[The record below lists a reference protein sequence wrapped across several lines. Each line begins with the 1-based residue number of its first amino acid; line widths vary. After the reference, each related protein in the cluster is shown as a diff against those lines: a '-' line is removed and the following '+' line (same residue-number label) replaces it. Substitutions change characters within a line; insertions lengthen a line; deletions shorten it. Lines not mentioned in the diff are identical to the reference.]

1 MDTVVL
7 LATVLGAAAVGLL
20 TFAIFN
26 LATAERE
33 RVAVRVSRTGIG
45 ARGGQGPVTDVR
57 AQGRN
62 SNFFAPLDRALVRC
76 SWAEKSRLELDQAEL
91 AVHISEF
98 VIMRALATLLTFV
111 VIALVG
117 GFQLLFI
124 LFGLIAAVLVYWQ
137 FGAFVRRR
145 ISRRREAIDAQLD
158 QALVSIAGSVRAGFS
173 FLQACQLSVSQMEWP
188 LKEEFEAMLEEVS
201 VGASID
207 DALRNLAE
215 KVESYEVDI
224 AVNAVLVQRQ
234 VGGSLA
240 EILANVAH
248 TIRERRELRGHLM
261 ALTAQQR
268 LSAIF
273 VASVPIGMAVLLSL
287 TSWQFMKPLYLTLT
301 GNILLSIGIIMDIL
315 GFLVMRRMT
324 RIDF

>member
-20 TFAIFN
+20 TFGIFSM
-26 LATAERE
+26 ATAERD
-33 RVAVRVSRTGIG
+33 RVAMRVSRTGIG
-45 ARGGQGPVTDVR
+45 VRHIQGPATDVR
-57 AQGRN
+57 VHGRA
-62 SNFFAPLDRALVRC
+62 SNFFAPIDRALVRY
-76 SWAEKSRLELDQAEL
+76 SWAGRSRLELDQADL
-91 AVHISEF
+91 ALHISEF
-98 VIMRALATLLTFV
+98 VIMRALGTLAMFAI
-111 VIALVG
+111 IALIG

-124 LFGLIAAVLVYWQ
+124 LFGLIAAAVAYWQ

-145 ISRRREAIDAQLD
+145 ISRRRNAIDAQLD

-173 FLQACQLSVSQMEWP
+173 FLQACQLSVNQMQWP
-188 LKEEFEAMLEEVS
+188 LKQEFEAMLEEVS

-207 DALRNLAE
+207 DALRNLSE

-234 VGGSLA
+234 VGGSLS
-240 EILANVAH
+240 EILDNVAH

-301 GNILLSIGIIMDIL
+301 GNILLSVGIIMDIL

>member
-20 TFAIFN
+20 TFGIISM
-26 LATAERE
+26 ATAERD
-33 RVAVRVSRTGIG
+33 RVAMRVSRTGIG
-45 ARGGQGPVTDVR
+45 FRHVQGPAADVR
-57 AQGRN
+57 VHGRA
-62 SNFFAPLDRALVRC
+62 SNFFAPIDRALVRY
-76 SWAEKSRLELDQAEL
+76 SWAERSRLELDQADL
-91 AVHISEF
+91 ALHISEF
-98 VIMRALATLLTFV
+98 VIMRALGTLATFAI
-111 VIALVG
+111 IALIG

-124 LFGLIAAVLVYWQ
+124 LFGLIAATVVFWQ

-145 ISRRREAIDAQLD
+145 IARRRNAIDAQLD

-173 FLQACQLSVSQMEWP
+173 FLQACQLSVNQMQWP
-188 LKEEFEAMLEEVS
+188 LKQEFEAMLEEVS

-207 DALRNLAE
+207 DALRNLSE

-240 EILANVAH
+240 EILDNVAH

-301 GNILLSIGIIMDIL
+301 GNILLSVGIIMDIL

>member
-20 TFAIFN
+20 TFGIFSM
-26 LATAERE
+26 ATAERD
-33 RVAVRVSRTGIG
+33 RVAMRVSRTGIG
-45 ARGGQGPVTDVR
+45 VRHMQGPATDVR
-57 AQGRN
+57 VHGRA
-62 SNFFAPLDRALVRC
+62 SNFFAPIDRALVRYG
-76 SWAEKSRLELDQAEL
+76 WAERSRLELDQADL
-91 AVHISEF
+91 ALHVSEF
-98 VIMRALATLLTFV
+98 VIMRAFGTLATFGI
-111 VIALVG
+111 IALVG

-124 LFGLIAAVLVYWQ
+124 LFGFIAAAVAYWQ

-145 ISRRREAIDAQLD
+145 ISRRRNAIDAQLD

-173 FLQACQLSVSQMEWP
+173 FLQACQLSVNQMQWP
-188 LKEEFEAMLEEVS
+188 LKQEFEAMLEEVS

-207 DALRNLAE
+207 DALRNLSE

-240 EILANVAH
+240 EILDNVAH
-248 TIRERRELRGHLM
+248 TIRERRELKGHLM

-301 GNILLSIGIIMDIL
+301 GNILLSVGIIMDIL

>member
-1 MDTVVL
+1 M
-7 LATVLGAAAVGLL
+7 
-20 TFAIFN
+20 FAI
-26 LATAERE
+26 
-33 RVAVRVSRTGIG
+33 
-45 ARGGQGPVTDVR
+45 
-57 AQGRN
+57 
-62 SNFFAPLDRALVRC
+62 
-76 SWAEKSRLELDQAEL
+76 
-91 AVHISEF
+91 
-98 VIMRALATLLTFV
+98 
-111 VIALVG
+111 IALIG

-124 LFGLIAAVLVYWQ
+124 LFGLIAAAVAYWQ

-145 ISRRREAIDAQLD
+145 ISRRRNAIDAQLD

-173 FLQACQLSVSQMEWP
+173 FLQACQLSVNQMQWP
-188 LKEEFEAMLEEVS
+188 LKQEFEAMLEEVS

-207 DALRNLAE
+207 DALRNLSE

-240 EILANVAH
+240 EILDNVAH

-301 GNILLSIGIIMDIL
+301 GNVLLCVGIIMDIL

>member
-20 TFAIFN
+20 TFGIFSM
-26 LATAERE
+26 ATAERD
-33 RVAVRVSRTGIG
+33 RVAMRVSRTGIG
-45 ARGGQGPVTDVR
+45 VRHIQGPATDVR
-57 AQGRN
+57 VHGRA
-62 SNFFAPLDRALVRC
+62 SNFFAPIDRALVRY
-76 SWAEKSRLELDQAEL
+76 SWAERSRLELDQADL
-91 AVHISEF
+91 ALHISEF
-98 VIMRALATLLTFV
+98 VIMRALGTFATFAI
-111 VIALVG
+111 IALVG

-124 LFGLIAAVLVYWQ
+124 LFGLIAAAVAYWQ

-145 ISRRREAIDAQLD
+145 ISRRRNAIDTQLD

-173 FLQACQLSVSQMEWP
+173 FLQACQLSVNQMQWP
-188 LKEEFEAMLEEVS
+188 LKQEFEAMLEEVS

-207 DALRNLAE
+207 DALRNLSE

-240 EILANVAH
+240 EILDNVAH

-301 GNILLSIGIIMDIL
+301 GNVLLSVGIIMDIL

>member
-1 MDTVVL
+1 MDTVVV

-20 TFAIFN
+20 TFGIISM
-26 LATAERE
+26 ATAERD
-33 RVAVRVSRTGIG
+33 RVAMRVSRTGIG
-45 ARGGQGPVTDVR
+45 VRHIQGPATDVR
-57 AQGRN
+57 VHGRA
-62 SNFFAPLDRALVRC
+62 SNFFAPIDRALVRY
-76 SWAEKSRLELDQAEL
+76 SWAERSRLELDQADL
-91 AVHISEF
+91 ALHISEF
-98 VIMRALATLLTFV
+98 VIMRALGTLATFAI
-111 VIALVG
+111 IALVG

-124 LFGLIAAVLVYWQ
+124 LFGLIAAAVAYWQ

-145 ISRRREAIDAQLD
+145 ISRRRNAIDAQLD

-173 FLQACQLSVSQMEWP
+173 FLQACQLSVNQMQWP
-188 LKEEFEAMLEEVS
+188 LKQEFEAMLEEVS

-207 DALRNLAE
+207 DALRNLSE

-240 EILANVAH
+240 EILDNVAH

-287 TSWQFMKPLYLTLT
+287 SSWQFMKPLYLTLT
-301 GNILLSIGIIMDIL
+301 GNILLSVGIIMDIL

>member
-20 TFAIFN
+20 TFGIFSM
-26 LATAERE
+26 ATAERD
-33 RVAVRVSRTGIG
+33 RVAMRVSRTGIG
-45 ARGGQGPVTDVR
+45 VRHIQGPATDVR
-57 AQGRN
+57 VHGRA
-62 SNFFAPLDRALVRC
+62 SNIFAPIDRALVRY
-76 SWAEKSRLELDQAEL
+76 SWAERSRLELDQADL
-91 AVHISEF
+91 ALHISEF
-98 VIMRALATLLTFV
+98 VIMRALGTLATFAI
-111 VIALVG
+111 IALAG

-124 LFGLIAAVLVYWQ
+124 LFGLIAAALAYWQ

-145 ISRRREAIDAQLD
+145 ISRRRNAIDAQLD
-158 QALVSIAGSVRAGFS
+158 QALVSIASSVRAGFS
-173 FLQACQLSVSQMEWP
+173 FLQACQLSVNQMQWP
-188 LKEEFEAMLEEVS
+188 LKQEFEAMLEEVS

-207 DALRNLAE
+207 DALRNLSE

-234 VGGSLA
+234 VGGSLS
-240 EILANVAH
+240 EILDNVAH

-301 GNILLSIGIIMDIL
+301 GNILLSVGIIMDIL

>member
-20 TFAIFN
+20 TFGIISM
-26 LATAERE
+26 ATAERD
-33 RVAVRVSRTGIG
+33 RVAMRVSRTGIG
-45 ARGGQGPVTDVR
+45 VRHIQGPATDVR
-57 AQGRN
+57 LHGRA
-62 SNFFAPLDRALVRC
+62 SNFFAPIDRALVRY
-76 SWAEKSRLELDQAEL
+76 SWAERSRLELDQADL
-91 AVHISEF
+91 ALHISEF
-98 VIMRALATLLTFV
+98 VIMRALGTLATFAI
-111 VIALVG
+111 IALVG

-124 LFGLIAAVLVYWQ
+124 LFGLIAAAVAYWQ

-145 ISRRREAIDAQLD
+145 ISRRRNAIDTQLD

-173 FLQACQLSVSQMEWP
+173 FLQACQLSVNQMQWP
-188 LKEEFEAMLEEVS
+188 LKQEFEAMLEEVS

-207 DALRNLAE
+207 DALRNLSE

-240 EILANVAH
+240 EILDNVAH

-301 GNILLSIGIIMDIL
+301 GNVLLSVGIIMDIL

>member
-1 MDTVVL
+1 MDTVVV
-7 LATVLGAAAVGLL
+7 LATILGAAAVGLL
-20 TFAIFN
+20 TFGIISM
-26 LATAERE
+26 ATAERD
-33 RVAVRVSRTGIG
+33 RVAMRVSRTGIG
-45 ARGGQGPVTDVR
+45 VRHIQGPATDVR
-57 AQGRN
+57 VHGRA
-62 SNFFAPLDRALVRC
+62 SNFFAPIDRALVRY
-76 SWAEKSRLELDQAEL
+76 SWAERSRLELDQADL
-91 AVHISEF
+91 ALHISEF
-98 VIMRALATLLTFV
+98 VIMRALGTLATFAI
-111 VIALVG
+111 IALVG

-124 LFGLIAAVLVYWQ
+124 LFGLIAAAVAYWQ

-145 ISRRREAIDAQLD
+145 ISRRRNAIDAQLD

-173 FLQACQLSVSQMEWP
+173 FLQACQLSVNQMQWP
-188 LKEEFEAMLEEVS
+188 LKQEFEAMLEEVS

-207 DALRNLAE
+207 DALRNLSE

-240 EILANVAH
+240 EILDNVAH

-301 GNILLSIGIIMDIL
+301 GNILLSVGIIMDIL

>member
-1 MDTVVL
+1 MDIVVL

-20 TFAIFN
+20 TFGIFSM
-26 LATAERE
+26 ATAERD
-33 RVAVRVSRTGIG
+33 RVAMRVSRTGIG
-45 ARGGQGPVTDVR
+45 VRHIQRPATDVR
-57 AQGRN
+57 VHGRA
-62 SNFFAPLDRALVRC
+62 SNFFAPIDRALVRY
-76 SWAEKSRLELDQAEL
+76 SWAERSRLELDQADL
-91 AVHISEF
+91 ALHISEF
-98 VIMRALATLLTFV
+98 VIMRALGTLATFAI
-111 VIALVG
+111 IALVG

-124 LFGLIAAVLVYWQ
+124 LFGLIAAVVAYWQ

-145 ISRRREAIDAQLD
+145 ISRRRNAIDTQLD

-173 FLQACQLSVSQMEWP
+173 FLQACQLSVNQMQWP
-188 LKEEFEAMLEEVS
+188 LKQEFEAMLEEVS

-207 DALRNLAE
+207 DALRNLSE

-240 EILANVAH
+240 EILDNVAH

-301 GNILLSIGIIMDIL
+301 GNVLLSVGIIMDIL

>member
-20 TFAIFN
+20 TFGIFSI
-26 LATAERE
+26 ATAERD
-33 RVAVRVSRTGIG
+33 RVAMRVSRTGIG
-45 ARGGQGPVTDVR
+45 VRHIRGPATDVR
-57 AQGRN
+57 VHGRA
-62 SNFFAPLDRALVRC
+62 SNFFAPIDRALVRY
-76 SWAEKSRLELDQAEL
+76 SWAERTRLELDQADL
-91 AVHISEF
+91 ALHVSEF
-98 VIMRALATLLTFV
+98 VIMRALGMFATFAI
-111 VIALVG
+111 IALVG

-124 LFGLIAAVLVYWQ
+124 LFGLIAAAVVFWQ

-145 ISRRREAIDAQLD
+145 ISRRRNAIDAQLD

-173 FLQACQLSVSQMEWP
+173 FLQACQLSVNQMQWP
-188 LKEEFEAMLEEVS
+188 LKQEFEAMLEEVS

-207 DALRNLAE
+207 DALRNLSE

-240 EILANVAH
+240 EILDNVAH

-301 GNILLSIGIIMDIL
+301 GNVLLSVGIIMDIL